1 MGRLCFLL
9 FSNLAG
15 LCPYACQV
23 QGKGQIFVTEYR
35 GRVGSFLHSY
45 SEGLGFEF
53 WPEKVILTSIIFDSE
68 RAFQENG
75 GLVAT

>member
-1 MGRLCFLL
+1 MVVKVGRLCFLL
-9 FSNLAG
+9 FFNLAG

-35 GRVGSFLHSY
+35 GRVGSFMHSY

-53 WPEKVILTSIIFDSE
+53 
-68 RAFQENG
+68 
-75 GLVAT
+75 